1 MRSSSA
7 LHNRNIEAQ
16 PQHLSV
22 NTMSSNVSAVVVLGF
37 RYAAPAMSMLNQSER
52 LVLHALNTADVMQ
65 NDTHTF
71 SDKDGAF
78 RRKPSTFRN
87 FISSKP
93 DAEFP
98 AEKDRYALYIHIGC
112 PWAHRA
118 NIMRTFK
125 GLEDLIQ
132 LIVFDTS
139 LVNEGKGW
147 GMSGK
152 PGFEE
157 EPLYG
162 FTNIKELYQKAS
174 PGYEGR
180 CTVPMVWDKKT
191 GMSAKNITL

>member
-1 MRSSSA
+1 MQHCQSIQYVNQRENSSA
-7 LHNRNIEAQ
+7 HNECQHKERRLH
-16 PQHLSV
+16 V
-22 NTMSSNVSAVVVLGF
+22 
-37 RYAAPAMSMLNQSER
+37 APLQAW
-52 LVLHALNTADVMQ
+52 VLHQFNTADVMQ
-65 NDTHTF
+65 NGTHTF
-71 SDKDGAF
+71 ADKDGAF

-87 FISSKP
+87 FISAKP
-93 DAEFP
+93 NSEFP

-125 GLEDLIQ
+125 GLEDVIQ

-152 PGFEE
+152 PGFEK

-180 CTVPMVWDKKT
+180 CTVPMVWDKKN
-191 GMSAKNITL
+191 GMLPKTNTMLL